1 MASPPPAAPVRSGS
15 PAFWSSDPIPHPT
28 SATAPGSGTSA
39 TTTITPPPD
48 TPTSHYSRSSSSS
61 SGLDYYS
68 NQFPRPPS
76 SQVQYHHHSTSIS
89 SQAYD
94 QSQAYTQARASL
106 QRKPVPL
113 PSLDQHA
120 GPVIDPVHLSSP
132 LSIENKP
139 SSIPPATRPLSPS
152 SVEGGDSF
160 ISVPRSPNRYATLLF
175 LSVPLLSRM
184 PSYTP
189 ENPTNLIYPLSC
201 RPLHP
206 SSFPLRRT
214 EESHCQA
221 RLARALGAW
230 LTWPIHAFPL
240 PKDLEDPSSLTYL
253 AVPQIL
259 SWPTSRKTPP
269 YRYRPD
275 SRVSQVRG

>member
-1 MASPPPAAPVRSGS
+1 MASPSAAAPVRSGS
-15 PAFWSSDPIPHPT
+15 PTFWSSDPIPHPT
-28 SATAPGSGTSA
+28 SVTAPGSGTSA

-113 PSLDQHA
+113 PSQDQHA

-139 SSIPPATRPLSPS
+139 SSIPPPATRPLSPS

-160 ISVPRSPNRYATLLF
+160 ISVPRSPNRYATPLF
-175 LSVPLLSRM
+175 LPVPLLSCPPILPR
-184 PSYTP
+184 TP
-189 ENPTNLIYPLSC
+189 
-201 RPLHP
+201 
-206 SSFPLRRT
+206 RT
-214 EESHCQA
+214 
-221 RLARALGAW
+221 
-230 LTWPIHAFPL
+230 
-240 PKDLEDPSSLTYL
+240 
-253 AVPQIL
+253 
-259 SWPTSRKTPP
+259 
-269 YRYRPD
+269 
-275 SRVSQVRG
+275 